1 MAEVAPLR
9 PFPLIGDSSSGPL
22 APASLRASGIELRW
36 ARDTDIAF
44 LRSLYHAL
52 REDELAAVA
61 WPVAHKQ
68 ALLDSQFELQH
79 TDYISRYP
87 NADFLLIE
95 QHGRPIGRF
104 YRLRTRPDHLL
115 IDITLAAHAR
125 RQGIGHG
132 LIEQAQSEARQ
143 SGCGM
148 RLHVRH
154 DNIAAQRL
162 YQRLD
167 FVMTEDEGAYLAI
180 RWPG

>member
-1 MAEVAPLR
+1 MEVAPPR
-9 PFPLIGDSSSGPL
+9 PFPAVRDGSGLL
-22 APASLRASGIELRW
+22 APASLRAHGIGLRR

-44 LRSLYHAL
+44 LRGLHHAL

-68 ALLDSQFELQH
+68 AFLDSQFELQH

-95 QHGRPIGRF
+95 QQGQPIGRF
-104 YRLRTRPDHLL
+104 YRLPAPPDHLL

-125 RQGIGHG
+125 RQGIGRG
-132 LIEQAQSEARQ
+132 LIEQAQCEARQ
-143 SGCGM
+143 GGCGM

-154 DNIAAQRL
+154 DNIAARRL
-162 YQRLD
+162 YQRLG
-167 FVMTEDEGAYLAI
+167 FAITEDEGAYVAM